1 MEDWEAP
8 TYTISMKQI
17 TNEDLLRVDMQELS
31 MSKFLGRNHR
41 PIYLGVYLFFF
52 LCLMF
57 FLCLIFSNRELYSV
71 ICGELTGKETQKRR
85 DTCICITDSL
95 CCTAEIQ

>member
-1 MEDWEAP
+1 MGDWEAP

-52 LCLMF
+52 FSMLDVFSMSDF
-57 FLCLIFSNRELYSV
+57 FLIGNS
-71 ICGELTGKETQKRR
+71 
-85 DTCICITDSL
+85 
-95 CCTAEIQ
+95 IQ

>member
-1 MEDWEAP
+1 MGDWEAP

-41 PIYLGVYLFFF
+41 PIYLGVYLFVFFSMLDVFSMSDFF
-52 LCLMF
+52 L
-57 FLCLIFSNRELYSV
+57 IGNS
-71 ICGELTGKETQKRR
+71 
-85 DTCICITDSL
+85 
-95 CCTAEIQ
+95 IQ